1 MSMKYLGET
10 FDIHCGGVDL
20 IFPHHENEIAQSE
33 GATGKPF
40 AKYWMHNGHINVDNK
55 KMSKSAGNFF
65 TVRDI
70 SKEFD
75 PEVVRMFMLSAQYRS
90 PINFSRDLME
100 QAKASLE
107 RLYTARNNALF
118 ALDHA
123 PDRELNEDEK
133 AFIERGKS
141 FMDQFDDAMCDDL
154 NTSEAMGVLFEY
166 VRDMNTALA
175 DAKQPCK
182 KAIEEG
188 LSMLNVMAHDILGL
202 LMKEAD
208 TVPEDIKALVQ
219 ARVDAKK
226 AKDFAEADR
235 IRAEVLEKGYI
246 IEDTPKGPKVKKA

>member
-70 SKEFD
+70 VQEFD
-75 PEVVRMFMLSAQYRS
+75 PEAVRLFMLSAHYRS
-90 PINFSRDLME
+90 PINFSRDLII
-100 QAKASLE
+100 QASNSLE
-107 RLYTARNNALF
+107 RLYTARNTALF
-118 ALDHA
+118 NRDHA
-123 PDRELNEDEK
+123 PQRPLNEAEAAFKERCQK
-133 AFIERGKS
+133 AVEA
-141 FMDQFDDAMCDDL
+141 FDAAMSDDL
-154 NTSEAMGVLFEY
+154 NTADALAAIFEH
-166 VRDMNTALA
+166 VRDMNTTLTA
-175 DAKQPCK
+175 DSAVE
-182 KAIEEG
+182 AIDAG
-188 LSMLNVMAHDILGL
+188 LDTLKTMTDVLGILRKDYDSTPAEV
-202 LMKEAD
+202 KE
-208 TVPEDIKALVQ
+208 LVEKR
-219 ARVDAKK
+219 AAAKK

-235 IRAEVLEKGYI
+235 LRDEVLKMGYV

>member
-1 MSMKYLGET
+1 
-10 FDIHCGGVDL
+10 
-20 IFPHHENEIAQSE
+20 
-33 GATGKPF
+33 
-40 AKYWMHNGHINVDNK
+40 
-55 KMSKSAGNFF
+55 
-65 TVRDI
+65 
-70 SKEFD
+70 
-75 PEVVRMFMLSAQYRS
+75 
-90 PINFSRDLME
+90 ME
-100 QAKASLE
+100 QAKAGLE

-123 PDRELNEDEK
+123 PARELNEDET
-133 AFIERGKS
+133 AFIQRSKA

-175 DAKQPCK
+175 DARQPCRA
-182 KAIEEG
+182 AIEAG
-188 LSMLNVMAHDILGL
+188 LQALNTMAHEILGL

-226 AKDFAEADR
+226 AKNFAEADR
-235 IRAEVLEKGYI
+235 IRAEVLEKGYV